1 VLGAVVL
8 VFVMVVV
15 FPPLLFGTG
24 LVVSAILSWL
34 GTKDAEARYADTE
47 WVKVQ

>member
-1 VLGAVVL
+1 MLGAVVL

-24 LVVSAILSWL
+24 LIVSALISWL
-34 GTKDAEARYADTE
+34 GTIDAKDRYADTE
-47 WVKVQ
+47 WVNLQ